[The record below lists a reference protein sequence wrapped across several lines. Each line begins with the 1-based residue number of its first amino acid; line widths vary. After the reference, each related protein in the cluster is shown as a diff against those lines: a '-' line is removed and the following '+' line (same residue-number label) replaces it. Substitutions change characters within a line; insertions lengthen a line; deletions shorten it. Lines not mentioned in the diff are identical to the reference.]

1 MKKEG
6 TMTSHIDIKSY
17 ERRIMATERAAAQ
30 QLKTHDYSALLV
42 TTARLMELRGGL
54 NEAWYQIEKRG
65 EGDE

>member
-17 ERRIMATERAAAQ
+17 ERRIMATERSAAQ
-30 QLKTHDYSALLV
+30 QLKAHDYSALLV